1 MVSQLVAAEKV
12 PADTLA
18 SKQSDLSSQKSIIG
32 SISLAMSN
40 LSTAAKALDLDSE
53 VKPLSATVSGSNVAV
68 AVSAGATP
76 GPHAIR
82 VNSLAASQVTQTR
95 SFTSS
100 AAGALGDGGVD
111 ITVGG
116 TTKSI
121 SWSASDSLADVA
133 DRINAAG
140 AGVTASLM
148 KVDDTSYRLVMT
160 AKDTG
165 TAKAPTF
172 VDHGD
177 GLDLSNSANTK
188 RLAKDASVTID
199 GVDVTR
205 GSNTVSDALPGM
217 TLTLNSVTA
226 ADAPDTVATVA
237 LDTKSLG
244 DKLQSFVSAYNAI
257 NASLHNQL
265 DYNGTTKGT
274 NTLFG
279 DSTLRGIQASLASMM
294 SSAYGGSNL
303 SIIGITRDKTGLM
316 SFDSTKMA
324 AALTKDPNA
333 VSTIFVSGGLAG
345 GLTKSVDAYTA
356 TGGIL
361 QAKTDGMTARSK
373 MYQTEIDRINA
384 NADALQIRLEAQFT
398 AMEEAV
404 SKMKTASS
412 QLTSLLPST

>member
-1 MVSQLVAAEKV
+1 
-12 PADTLA
+12 
-18 SKQSDLSSQKSIIG
+18 
-32 SISLAMSN
+32 MSN
-40 LSTAAKALDLDSE
+40 LSTAVSSLNLNSE
-53 VKPLSATVSGSNVAV
+53 VKPLTATVAGSNVAV
-68 AVSAGATP
+68 AVSAGAAP

-100 AAGALGDGGVD
+100 AAGALGSGGVD

-133 DRINAAG
+133 DRINSAG

-148 KVDDTSYRLVMT
+148 KVDDSTYKLVMT

-165 TAKAPTF
+165 TSKAPTF

-177 GLDLSNSANTK
+177 GLDLSNSANVK
-188 RLAKDASVTID
+188 RSAKDASVTID
-199 GVDVTR
+199 GIDVTR
-205 GSNTVSDALPGM
+205 SNNSITDALPGM
-217 TLTLNSVTA
+217 TLTLNSVTGTN
-226 ADAPDTVATVA
+226 DPDNVATVA
-237 LDTKSLG
+237 LDTSSLTS
-244 DKLQSFVSAYNAI
+244 KLQSFVNAYNAI

-303 SIIGITRDKTGLM
+303 SIIGISRDKTGVM
-316 SFDSTKMA
+316 SFDSSKMTD
-324 AALTKDPNA
+324 ALTKDPDA
-333 VSTIFVSGGLAG
+333 VSKIFVSGGLAAN
-345 GLTKSVDAYTA
+345 LSKNVDAYTQ

-384 NADALQIRLEAQFT
+384 NADALQTRLEAQFS
-398 AMEEAV
+398 AMEQAV
-404 SKMKTASS
+404 SNMKSQS
-412 QLTSLLPST
+412 GQLTSLLPSSSS

>member
-1 MVSQLVAAEKV
+1 
-12 PADTLA
+12 
-18 SKQSDLSSQKSIIG
+18 
-32 SISLAMSN
+32 
-40 LSTAAKALDLDSE
+40 
-53 VKPLSATVSGSNVAV
+53 
-68 AVSAGATP
+68 
-76 GPHAIR
+76 R

-100 AAGALGDGGVD
+100 AAGALGSGGVD

-133 DRINAAG
+133 DRINSAG

-148 KVDDTSYRLVMT
+148 KVDDSTYKLVMT

-165 TAKAPTF
+165 TSKAPTF

-177 GLDLSNSANTK
+177 GLDLSNSANVK
-188 RLAKDASVTID
+188 RSAKDASVTID
-199 GVDVTR
+199 GIDVTR
-205 GSNTVSDALPGM
+205 SNNSITDALPGM
-217 TLTLNSVTA
+217 TLTLNSVTGTN
-226 ADAPDTVATVA
+226 DPDNVATVA
-237 LDTKSLG
+237 LDTSSLTS
-244 DKLQSFVSAYNAI
+244 KLQSFVNAYNAI

-303 SIIGITRDKTGLM
+303 SIIGISRDKTGVM
-316 SFDSTKMA
+316 SFDSSKMTD
-324 AALTKDPNA
+324 ALTKDPDA
-333 VSTIFVSGGLAG
+333 VSKIFVSGGLAAN
-345 GLTKSVDAYTA
+345 LSKNVDAYTQ

-384 NADALQIRLEAQFT
+384 NADALQTRLEAQFS
-398 AMEEAV
+398 AMEQAV
-404 SKMKTASS
+404 SNMKSQS
-412 QLTSLLPST
+412 GQLTSLLPSSSS